1 MNLVSST
8 DDKFLKEQLDLV
20 KLVFNKAV
28 KSPDSGAW
36 FLILPCYLSAV

>member
-20 KLVFNKAV
+20 KLVFSKAV
-28 KSPDSGAW
+28 KSPDS
-36 FLILPCYLSAV
+36 